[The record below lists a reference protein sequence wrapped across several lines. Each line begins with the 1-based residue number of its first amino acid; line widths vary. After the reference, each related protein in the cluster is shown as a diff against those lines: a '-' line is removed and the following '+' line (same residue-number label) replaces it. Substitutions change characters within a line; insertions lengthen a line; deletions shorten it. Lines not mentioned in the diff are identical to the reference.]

1 MHQSNVPPETQQLK
15 LATKFS
21 KPVISYSTWN
31 IKRKKRREPQL
42 FISFSTNRKLSE
54 NDDEMKPMDLLCYV
68 KICFGVLITSW
79 FDKGDSQFR
88 MENICMFEDFL
99 QREYHSE

>member
-1 MHQSNVPPETQQLK
+1 
-15 LATKFS
+15 
-21 KPVISYSTWN
+21 
-31 IKRKKRREPQL
+31 
-42 FISFSTNRKLSE
+42 
-54 NDDEMKPMDLLCYV
+54 MKPMDLLCYV

-99 QREYHSE
+99 QREYHSEWTVKKMTLLWQGITLGLYMWPIYVSNEKSNA